1 MATEAIEAI
10 EAIKTI
16 EPIEKGLLMSPSAS
30 PARGRTALIIAVA
43 LTAVAAV
50 QQILLLFGLGNWLPG
65 WQPWPYLLGA
75 AVAWL
80 VARPRWEHAGDP
92 SADSSAD
99 PSADS
104 SAVAST
110 AASACSSAWLRGVDA
125 LRRVPPWVFL
135 AAVLGLAAG
144 VWAFLQDE
152 EPHIGHEEAVY
163 ANKARSWSDGT
174 PAAGWGIYRPVGLP
188 ALGRVALFLHD
199 DVGALRGV
207 ALALV
212 LFTLTT
218 TYLLAAR
225 WTTPRR
231 AAIATLLVL
240 GGLGFL
246 RRVPEFLND
255 IGSTGFLLIVV
266 HLLVRAQEKPGS
278 RALLI
283 LPVPVLAAFY
293 LRYGV
298 VGNLLA
304 IAAAALVCYGPRAWL
319 AQGRRLAVAGA
330 FLVIGLVPHFVHSTE
345 VSGSPLGVIMSA
357 TSQSN
362 RSYIGEGL
370 VYYLAIFP
378 YRLAGDLGAVVMA
391 AGLLAAGAAARRI
404 LRSQRSQRSQRG
416 HRSDRSDRS
425 DRSHRAESAGVRPDD
440 RRRTFLGCTA
450 LLVFVLLGITTH
462 GEPRFVYL
470 PVVLLTI
477 LGVQALAEFTGR
489 WASRVLSAV
498 AALAAVTVLGTAQV
512 VAHGAMPAPDR
523 LSDSVVPVAKQ
534 LSSDGPCLLVTGYEP
549 EVGWYSGCDAVTY
562 AQYRTMDVPA
572 GTEVSLILFE
582 RGRLQPGKAALKR
595 LIGDRRTTVREIPT
609 DGSIGRATVI
619 TLPP

>member
-1 MATEAIEAI
+1 
-10 EAIKTI
+10 
-16 EPIEKGLLMSPSAS
+16 MSPSILS
-30 PARGRTALIIAVA
+30 PVQRTALITAVV
-43 LTAVAAV
+43 LTAVAAA

-80 VARPRWEHAGDP
+80 LARPRWERAGD
-92 SADSSAD
+92 
-99 PSADS
+99 
-104 SAVAST
+104 
-110 AASACSSAWLRGVDA
+110 SSAWLRSVDR
-125 LRRVPPWVFL
+125 LRRVPPWAFL
-135 AAVLGLAAG
+135 LAVLGLAAG
-144 VWAFLQDE
+144 VWAALQDE

-163 ANKARSWSDGT
+163 ANKARSWSDGI

-188 ALGRVALFLHD
+188 ALGRVALSLHD

-207 ALALV
+207 ALVLV

-218 TYLLAAR
+218 SYLLAVR

-231 AAIATLLVL
+231 AVIATLLVL

-330 FLVIGLVPHFVHSTE
+330 FLVVGLVPHFVHSTE
-345 VSGSPLGVIMSA
+345 VSGSPLGVLTAA

-362 RSYIGEGL
+362 RSYIGEGF

-391 AGLLAAGAAARRI
+391 AGFLAAGAAARRI
-404 LRSQRSQRSQRG
+404 LRSR
-416 HRSDRSDRS
+416 
-425 DRSHRAESAGVRPDD
+425 RAESAGGRPDD
-440 RRRTFLGCTA
+440 RRRAFLGCTS
-450 LLVFVLLGITTH
+450 LFVLVVLGITTH

-470 PVVLLTI
+470 SVVLLTI

-489 WASRVLSAV
+489 WASRVLMAV

-534 LSSDGPCLLVTGYEP
+534 LSSDVPCLLVTGYEP

-572 GTEVSLILFE
+572 DIKVSLILFE

-595 LIGDRRTTVREIPT
+595 LIGDRGTTVREIPT
-609 DGSIGRATVI
+609 DGSIGKATVI
-619 TLPP
+619 RLDQDRR